1 VESILKESPMNQ
13 GFRET
18 GGESIGALTAKSPE
32 ILAVSELLRR
42 VTSTLERQF
51 PLLRVRGEL
60 SNVSIASSGHVYFS
74 LKDRQAQIRCVMFR
88 AKAQI
93 LAFRPK
99 EGDLVDVLAQLSVY
113 EPRGDI
119 QLQIEQMRPAGQGDL
134 QMQFLRLKQKLQAE
148 GLFDQ
153 LRKRRPPAMPKAIGV
168 ITSLQAA
175 ALRDVLATLAQRM
188 PSMPVV
194 IYPASVQGV
203 GAPQSLIEALRL
215 ANARQECEVL
225 LLVRGGGSI
234 EDLWAFNDEALARNI
249 ASSRLPVIAGI
260 GHESDV
266 TIADFAADLRAPTP
280 TSAATQAC
288 PTWQSLERQCQ
299 QYAQAMALAWQA
311 CLRRFEQQN
320 DYLSRRLK
328 PPSQRLQERAEVLR
342 RLSLRLRPPGLDR
355 LAQRLDAQGRALGL
369 ALEKAMKSRE
379 NSLAM
384 LASQLSLLSPER
396 VLERGYALV
405 LNAKG
410 HVVSD
415 AGALKA
421 GDLLDL
427 RLAKGAVDVL
437 VTAKRDSPET

>member
-1 VESILKESPMNQ
+1 MNQ
-13 GFRET
+13 GFLGT
-18 GGESIGALTAKSPE
+18 GSESIGALSTKSPE
-32 ILAVSELLRR
+32 ILAVSDLLRR
-42 VTSTLERQF
+42 VTSALERQF
-51 PLLRVRGEL
+51 PLLRVRGEISNL
-60 SNVSIASSGHVYFS
+60 SLASSGHVYFS
-74 LKDRQAQIRCVMFR
+74 LKDRQAQMRCVMFR
-88 AKAQI
+88 AKAHN

-113 EPRGDI
+113 EPRGDL

-134 QMQFLRLKQKLQAE
+134 QLQFLRLKQKLQAE

-153 LRKRRPPAMPKAIGV
+153 ARKRTPAALPKAIGV

-215 ANARQECEVL
+215 ANARCECDVL

-234 EDLWAFNDEALARNI
+234 EDLWAFNDEALARSI
-249 ASSRLPVIAGI
+249 AASELPVIAGI

-280 TSAATQAC
+280 TAAAMEAC
-288 PTWQSLERQCQ
+288 PTRQSLERQCQ
-299 QYAQAMALAWQA
+299 QLAQAMALAWQA
-311 CLRRFEQQN
+311 CLRRFEQQI
-320 DYLSRRLK
+320 DYLSRRIK
-328 PPSQRLQERAEVLR
+328 APSQRLQDRAEALR

-355 LAQRLDAQGRALGL
+355 LVQRLDAQSQALRL
-369 ALEKAMKSRE
+369 ALEKAMRSRE
-379 NSLAM
+379 NTLANF
-384 LASQLSLLSPER
+384 ASQLSLLSPER

-405 LNAKG
+405 LNDEG

-415 AGALKA
+415 ASALKA

-427 RLAKGAVDVL
+427 RLAKGAVEVL
-437 VTAKRDSPET
+437 VQARHGVLEGQ